1 MRAWILLVAG
11 ALTLWGCR
19 PQVPPQQ
26 VAVETPAP
34 AARRAPE
41 GIVYLLRRVAV
52 ATEDRLQGFSQGS
65 EAKVIEESSEK
76 LLVEIQGLQFEIN
89 REDATNDLDRRDHLL
104 ASAEEERTARLV
116 RSRTAGTED
125 RKFLDEENARRRGFA
140 EARIEGLR
148 STILSTR
155 EQIAMLETEDKT
167 SSLADH
173 SARKERI
180 AALQTQI
187 ANCDREIQILS
198 DAVAGGE

>member
-1 MRAWILLVAG
+1 
-11 ALTLWGCR
+11 
-19 PQVPPQQ
+19 

-41 GIVYLLRRVAV
+41 GIVYLLRRVAA
-52 ATEDRLQGFSQGS
+52 ATEDRLQGFPEGS
-65 EAKVIEESSEK
+65 EVKVIEERPKK
-76 LLVEIQGLQFEIN
+76 LLVEIQGMQFEIN
-89 REDATNDLDRRDHLL
+89 REDATSDLDRRDHVL
-104 ASAEEERTARLV
+104 ASGEEERTARLA
-116 RSRTAGTED
+116 SRTAGTED

-148 STILSTR
+148 STILSIR
-155 EQIAMLETEDKT
+155 EQIATLETEDKT

-173 SARKERI
+173 SARKEQI

-198 DAVAGGE
+198 DAVARGE